1 MRTNGTTTQSPIDRD
16 LQNVVADTQ
25 ELLKTMENEGGA
37 QIDAVR
43 QRAKATLDNARKT
56 LVDLQKNVQ
65 DSAKLAAQTTDG
77 YVRGNPWQA
86 VGISAAI
93 GAVVG
98 FLISRR

>member
-1 MRTNGTTTQSPIDRD
+1 MRTNTNTSPIDRD

-37 QIDAVR
+37 QFNAVR
-43 QRAKATLDNARKT
+43 ERAQSTIANARKT
-56 LVDLQKNVQ
+56 LGDLQKNVQ
-65 DSAKLAAQTTDG
+65 DSARAAVETTDG
-77 YVRGNPWQA
+77 YVRSNPWQA
-86 VGISAAI
+86 VGISAAV